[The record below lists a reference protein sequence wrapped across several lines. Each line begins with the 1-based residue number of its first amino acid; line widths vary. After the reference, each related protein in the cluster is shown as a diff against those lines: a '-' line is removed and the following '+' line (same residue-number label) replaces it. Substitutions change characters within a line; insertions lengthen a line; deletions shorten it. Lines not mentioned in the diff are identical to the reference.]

1 MSTPRQPPGGGAG
14 GRRTIKGAAP
24 RPGAPRGQ
32 SGGKPP
38 AAGRARSP
46 KPQPPGTQPAK
57 PQPPKPQSS
66 KSQPP
71 KPHAPRPAAARSQPP
86 SAAKGQGA
94 RGQSPKDQPARAR
107 QPRPQSAEGRPARS
121 GQPSAATVRP
131 AVRGVRP
138 PQQRRAEGRP
148 PTGAPPRRRPPQRR
162 PASRGIR
169 LADPRRRLRV
179 ITVVLSVVFSVFAG
193 RLVQLQLLDSDAL
206 ASDANT
212 NRYLNIPITAE
223 RGSITSSD
231 GVALATTVD
240 AYDIT
245 ADPAM
250 FTPGATGLPDAPEQA
265 AALLAPILGV
275 PKEKLTTDLRTPKTR
290 YKRLAAQ
297 QTPDVKNQITDLK
310 SSLEKQAGSR
320 ACQAQKRL
328 LNKSVDEGGRTRVD
342 NECVNPLAGVFNR
355 DTQKRV
361 YPSDGL
367 AANLVGFVN
376 AEGEGAG
383 GLEQQFQKQLAGK
396 EGHSSYAQAGG
407 RLVPTAGGSLDPAVP
422 GTDLRLTVNRD
433 IQWAAQRA
441 ITDQVANAGAEKGY
455 VVVQD
460 VKTGQVLAMAT
471 SPGFNPNDLSSA
483 KPSQLGN
490 AALQDAYEPGSTAK
504 LMTMAAVLDTGK
516 ATWDTKVTVPYPL
529 VRGDVAFKDD
539 EKHDTWYLTLAGVL
553 AKSSNIGTI
562 EAAQTLGATQPEA
575 NKVLYDYLRKFG
587 IGEQTGLAF
596 PGETPGILDKP
607 EDWKASKQYTIPFGQ
622 GLSLNA
628 LQATSVYSTIAN
640 GGVRVAPSIVQGTTA
655 PDGRYTPAAPGA
667 QSRVV
672 SEQTAKTLTE
682 MLESVVT
689 DEQGT
694 GGRAA
699 IPGYR
704 VAGKTGT
711 ANRVDPKT
719 GGYRGYTA
727 SFIGFAPAE
736 APRVTVSCTIQDP
749 VNGHFGG
756 QLCGPVFK
764 QVMEFTLKTLQ
775 VPPSGSEAPNLPVEW
790 KP

>member
-1 MSTPRQPPGGGAG
+1 MSEPRQPTGGTGGAG
-14 GRRTIKGAAP
+14 GRRPVAKGAAP
-24 RPGAPRGQ
+24 RQTPRGQ
-32 SGGKPP
+32 AGKAQP
-38 AAGRARSP
+38 AKA
-46 KPQPPGTQPAK
+46 QPAK
-57 PQPPKPQSS
+57 PQPARSKQPPKPQSA
-66 KSQPP
+66 KAQAPKAQPP
-71 KPHAPRPAAARSQPP
+71 KPQPA
-86 SAAKGQGA
+86 GA
-94 RGQSPKDQPARAR
+94 RDPKAA
-107 QPRPQSAEGRPARS
+107 GRPAR
-121 GQPSAATVRP
+121 T
-131 AVRGVRP
+131 
-138 PQQRRAEGRP
+138 PQQRRPEGRP
-148 PTGAPPRRRPPQRR
+148 PVRPRPKSRPPQR
-162 PASRGIR
+162 PQSRAIR

-179 ITVVLSVVFSVFAG
+179 VTVALSLVFSVFAG

-206 ASDANT
+206 AADANT
-212 NRYLNIPITAE
+212 NRYLSIPITAE
-223 RGSITSSD
+223 RGSITSAD

-250 FTPGATGLPDAPEQA
+250 FTQGAAGIPDAPEQA
-265 AALLAPILGV
+265 AALLAPILGQS
-275 PKEKLTTDLRTPKTR
+275 KEKLAADLHTPKTR

-297 QTPDVKNQITDLK
+297 QSPDVKNQISDLK
-310 SSLEKQAGSR
+310 SGLEKQANSKT
-320 ACQAQKRL
+320 CQAQKRL
-328 LNKSVDEGGRTRVD
+328 LNKAVDEGGRTRVD

-383 GLEQQFQKQLAGK
+383 GLEQQYQKQLAGK

-422 GTDLRLTVNRD
+422 GTDLRLTINRD

-455 VVVQD
+455 VIVQD
-460 VKTGQVLAMAT
+460 VKNGQVLAMAT
-471 SPGFNPNDLSSA
+471 SPGFNPNDLSTA
-483 KPSQLGN
+483 KSSQLGN
-490 AALQDAYEPGSTAK
+490 PALQDAYEPGSTAK

-539 EKHDTWYLTLAGVL
+539 IPHDTWYLTLAGVL

-575 NKVLYDYLRKFG
+575 NKVLNDYLRRFG
-587 IGEQTGLAF
+587 IGQSTGLGF

-622 GLSLNA
+622 GLSVNA
-628 LQATSVYSTIAN
+628 LQATSVFSTIAN
-640 GGVRVAPSIVQGTTA
+640 GGVRVAPSVVQGTTA
-655 PDGRYTPAAPGA
+655 PDGRFTPAAPGA

-672 SEQTAKTLTE
+672 GEQTAKTLTE
-682 MLESVVT
+682 MLESVVS

-694 GGRAA
+694 GGKAA

-727 SFIGFAPAE
+727 SFIGFAPAD
-736 APRVTVSCTIQDP
+736 APRVTVSCVIQDP

>member
-1 MSTPRQPPGGGAG
+1 MSTPRQPGGTG
-14 GRRTIKGAAP
+14 GSGGSGRPRPTAKGAAP
-24 RPGAPRGQ
+24 RQTPRAQ
-32 SGGKPP
+32 SAGGKAQP
-38 AAGRARSP
+38 AGGGAQPAKPARAQQPRPQPARSS
-46 KPQPPGTQPAK
+46 QPAKAQPAKAQPAK
-57 PQPPKPQSS
+57 PQPAKAQPARS
-66 KSQPP
+66 KQPP
-71 KPHAPRPAAARSQPP
+71 KPAP
-86 SAAKGQGA
+86 AKA
-94 RGQSPKDQPARAR
+94 QPARHPQAKAA
-107 QPRPQSAEGRPARS
+107 PR
-121 GQPSAATVRP
+121 T
-131 AVRGVRP
+131 
-138 PQQRRAEGRP
+138 PQQRRPDGRP
-148 PTGAPPRRRPPQRR
+148 PVRGQAQGSARPRPKSRPPQR
-162 PASRGIR
+162 PQPKALR

-179 ITVVLSVVFSVFAG
+179 VTVALSLVFSVFAG

-206 ASDANT
+206 AADANT
-212 NRYLNIPITAE
+212 NRYLDVPITAE
-223 RGSITSSD
+223 RGSITSAD

-250 FTPGATGLPDAPEQA
+250 FTPESSGVPDAPEQA
-265 AALLAPILGV
+265 AALLAPILGL
-275 PKEKLTTDLRTPKTR
+275 PKERIAADLRTPRTR
-290 YKRLAAQ
+290 YKRLAAR
-297 QTPDVKNQITDLK
+297 QTPDVKNQIGDLK
-310 SSLEKQAGSR
+310 STLEKQAGSR
-320 ACQAQKRL
+320 SCAAQKRL
-328 LNKSVDEGGRTRVD
+328 LNKPADQGGRTRLD

-355 DTQKRV
+355 ETQKRV

-383 GLEQQFQKQLAGK
+383 GLEQQYQNVLAGR
-396 EGHSSYAQAGG
+396 EGHTSYAQAGG

-422 GTDLRLTVNRD
+422 GTDLRLTINRD

-455 VVVQD
+455 VIVQD
-460 VKTGQVLAMAT
+460 VRNGQVLAMAT
-471 SPGFNPNDLSSA
+471 SPGFNPNDLSTA
-483 KPSQLGN
+483 KSSQLGN
-490 AALQDAYEPGSTAK
+490 AAVQDAYEPGSTAK

-516 ATWDTKVTVPYPL
+516 ASWDTKVTVPYPL
-529 VRGDVAFKDD
+529 VRGDTAFKDD
-539 EKHDTWYLTLAGVL
+539 VEHPTWYLTLAGVL

-575 NKVLYDYLRKFG
+575 NQVLYDYLRKFG
-587 IGEQTGLAF
+587 IGQQTGLGF
-596 PGETPGILDKP
+596 PGETAGLLDKP

-622 GLSLNA
+622 GLSVNA
-628 LQATSVYSTIAN
+628 LQATSVFSTIAN
-640 GGVRVAPSIVQGTTA
+640 GGVRVAPSVVQGTTA

-667 QSRVV
+667 ASRVV

-694 GGRAA
+694 GGKAA

-711 ANRVDPKT
+711 ANRVDPRT

-727 SFIGFAPAE
+727 SFIGFAPADQ
-736 APRVTVSCTIQDP
+736 PRVTVSCVIQDP

>member
-1 MSTPRQPPGGGAG
+1 MSTPRQPSGGSGGTG
-14 GRRTIKGAAP
+14 GRRPVAKGAPP
-24 RPGAPRGQ
+24 RQAPRGQ
-32 SGGKPP
+32 SDRAQGDRAQPGRPQAPKAQPGK
-38 AAGRARSP
+38 A
-46 KPQPPGTQPAK
+46 QPAK
-57 PQPPKPQSS
+57 PQPARAK
-66 KSQPP
+66 QPP
-71 KPHAPRPAAARSQPP
+71 KAQPAQGRDPKAAAART
-86 SAAKGQGA
+86 
-94 RGQSPKDQPARAR
+94 
-107 QPRPQSAEGRPARS
+107 PR
-121 GQPSAATVRP
+121 T
-131 AVRGVRP
+131 
-138 PQQRRAEGRP
+138 PQQRRPEGRP
-148 PTGAPPRRRPPQRR
+148 PARGQAPAKARPKPRPPLR
-162 PASRGIR
+162 PQPKAIR

-179 ITVVLSVVFSVFAG
+179 ITVVMSLVFSVFAG
-193 RLVQLQLLDSDAL
+193 RLIQLQLLDSDAL
-206 ASDANT
+206 AADANT
-212 NRYLNIPITAE
+212 NRYQNIPITAE
-223 RGSITSSD
+223 RGSITTAD

-250 FTPGATGLPDAPEQA
+250 FTPEASGIPDAPEQA

-275 PKEKLTTDLRTPKTR
+275 PKEKIAADLHTPKTR

-297 QTPDVKNQITDLK
+297 QTPDTKNQISDLK
-310 SSLEKQAGSR
+310 SSLERQAGSK
-320 ACQAQKRL
+320 ACAAQRRL
-328 LNKSVDEGGRTRVD
+328 LNKSTEEGGRTRLD

-355 DTQKRV
+355 ETQKRV

-367 AANLVGFVN
+367 ASNLVGFVN

-383 GLEQQFQKQLAGK
+383 GLESQYQSVLAGK
-396 EGHSSYAQAGG
+396 EGRSSYAQAGG

-471 SPGFNPNDLSSA
+471 SPGLNPNDLRSA
-483 KPSQLGN
+483 KPGQLGN
-490 AALQDAYEPGSTAK
+490 AALQDVYEPGSTAK
-504 LMTMAAVLDTGK
+504 LLTMAAVLDAGK
-516 ATWDTKVTVPYPL
+516 ATWDTKVTVPNRL
-529 VRGDVAFKDD
+529 VRGGQEFKDD
-539 EKHDTWYLTLAGVL
+539 VNHETWYLTLAGVL

-562 EAAQTLGATQPEA
+562 EAAEQLGATQPES
-575 NKVLYDYLRKFG
+575 NKILYDYLRKFG
-587 IGEQTGLAF
+587 LGETTGLGF
-596 PGETPGILDKP
+596 PGETAGLLEKP
-607 EDWKASKQYTIPFGQ
+607 EDWKASKQFTIPFGQ
-622 GLSLNA
+622 GLSVSA
-628 LQATSVYSTIAN
+628 MQATSVYSTIAN
-640 GGVRVAPSIVQGTTA
+640 GGVRVAPGVVQGTTS
-655 PDGRYTPAAPGA
+655 PDGRYTPAAPGT
-667 QSRVV
+667 QTRVV
-672 SEQTAKTLTE
+672 SEETARTLTE
-682 MLESVVT
+682 MLESVVS

-694 GGRAA
+694 GGKAA

-711 ANRVDPKT
+711 ADRVDPKT

-727 SFIGFAPAE
+727 SFIGFAPAD

-775 VPPSGSEAPNLPVEW
+775 VPPSGSEAPNLAVDW

>member
-1 MSTPRQPPGGGAG
+1 MRQPA
-14 GRRTIKGAAP
+14 GRRLQ
-24 RPGAPRGQ
+24 PGDAE
-32 SGGKPP
+32 
-38 AAGRARSP
+38 AG
-46 KPQPPGTQPAK
+46 
-57 PQPPKPQSS
+57 
-66 KSQPP
+66 
-71 KPHAPRPAAARSQPP
+71 
-86 SAAKGQGA
+86 
-94 RGQSPKDQPARAR
+94 
-107 QPRPQSAEGRPARS
+107 
-121 GQPSAATVRP
+121 
-131 AVRGVRP
+131 
-138 PQQRRAEGRP
+138 
-148 PTGAPPRRRPPQRR
+148 
-162 PASRGIR
+162 
-169 LADPRRRLRV
+169 L
-179 ITVVLSVVFSVFAG
+179 
-193 RLVQLQLLDSDAL
+193 
-206 ASDANT
+206 
-212 NRYLNIPITAE
+212 
-223 RGSITSSD
+223 
-231 GVALATTVD
+231 
-240 AYDIT
+240 
-245 ADPAM
+245 
-250 FTPGATGLPDAPEQA
+250 
-265 AALLAPILGV
+265 
-275 PKEKLTTDLRTPKTR
+275 
-290 YKRLAAQ
+290 
-297 QTPDVKNQITDLK
+297 
-310 SSLEKQAGSR
+310 
-320 ACQAQKRL
+320 
-328 LNKSVDEGGRTRVD
+328 
-342 NECVNPLAGVFNR
+342 
-355 DTQKRV
+355 
-361 YPSDGL
+361 PSDGL

-383 GLEQQFQKQLAGK
+383 GLESQYQKVLAGK
-396 EGHSSYAQAGG
+396 EGHSSYAQSGG

-441 ITDQVANAGAEKGY
+441 ITDQVSNAGAEKGY

-483 KPSQLGN
+483 KSAQLGN

-529 VRGDVAFKDD
+529 VRGDTAFKDD
-539 EKHDTWYLTLAGVL
+539 VEHPTWYLTLAGVL

-562 EAAQTLGATQPEA
+562 EAAQTLGATQPES
-575 NKVLYDYLRKFG
+575 NKVLYDYLRRFG
-587 IGEQTGLAF
+587 IGQQSGLGF
-596 PGETPGILDKP
+596 PGETAGILEKP

-622 GLSLNA
+622 GLSVNA
-628 LQATSVYSTIAN
+628 LQATSVFSTIAN
-640 GGVRVAPSIVQGTTA
+640 GGVRVTPSVVQGTTA

-667 QSRVV
+667 ESRVV

-694 GGRAA
+694 GGKAA

-727 SFIGFAPAE
+727 SFIGFAPAD
-736 APRVTVSCTIQDP
+736 APRVTVSCVIQDP

>member
-1 MSTPRQPPGGGAG
+1 MSTPRQPTGGTGGAG
-14 GRRTIKGAAP
+14 GRRPVAKGAAP
-24 RPGAPRGQ
+24 RQTLRGQ
-32 SGGKPP
+32 AGKAQPP
-38 AAGRARSP
+38 KAQPAKAQPVKPQPARSKQPPPGQPPKAQPPKAQASRAQPPKAQPPKAQPAKARDPKAAGRSP
-46 KPQPPGTQPAK
+46 
-57 PQPPKPQSS
+57 
-66 KSQPP
+66 
-71 KPHAPRPAAARSQPP
+71 
-86 SAAKGQGA
+86 
-94 RGQSPKDQPARAR
+94 RA
-107 QPRPQSAEGRPARS
+107 
-121 GQPSAATVRP
+121 
-131 AVRGVRP
+131 
-138 PQQRRAEGRP
+138 PQQRRPEGRP
-148 PTGAPPRRRPPQRR
+148 PLRGQAPGRPRPKSR
-162 PASRGIR
+162 PAQRPQSRAIR

-179 ITVVLSVVFSVFAG
+179 VTVALSLVFSVFAG

-206 ASDANT
+206 AADANT
-212 NRYLNIPITAE
+212 NRYLDIPITAE
-223 RGSITSSD
+223 RGSITSAD

-250 FTPGATGLPDAPEQA
+250 FTPEAAGIPDAPEQA
-265 AALLAPILGV
+265 AALLAPILGL
-275 PKEKLTTDLRTPKTR
+275 PKEKIAADLHTPKTR

-297 QTPDVKNQITDLK
+297 QSPDVKNQISDLK
-310 SSLEKQAGSR
+310 AGLEKQAGSR
-320 ACQAQKRL
+320 ACGAQKRL
-328 LNKSVDEGGRTRVD
+328 LNRAVDEGGRTRLD

-355 DTQKRV
+355 ETQKRV

-383 GLEQQFQKQLAGK
+383 GLESQYQKVLAGK
-396 EGHSSYAQAGG
+396 DGHSSYAQAGG

-422 GTDLRLTVNRD
+422 GTDLRLTINRD

-455 VVVQD
+455 VIVQD
-460 VKTGQVLAMAT
+460 VKNGQVLAMAT
-471 SPGFNPNDLSSA
+471 SPGFNPNDLSTA
-483 KPSQLGN
+483 KSSQLGN
-490 AALQDAYEPGSTAK
+490 TALQDAYEPGSTAK

-539 EKHDTWYLTLAGVL
+539 VWHDTWYLTLAGVL

-587 IGEQTGLAF
+587 IGEQTGLGF
-596 PGETPGILDKP
+596 PGETSGLLDKP

-622 GLSLNA
+622 GLSVNA
-628 LQATSVYSTIAN
+628 LQATSVFSTIAN
-640 GGVRVAPSIVQGTTA
+640 GGVRVAPSVVQGTTS
-655 PDGRYTPAAPGA
+655 PDGRFTPAAPGA

-672 SEQTAKTLTE
+672 GEQTAKTLTE

-694 GGRAA
+694 GGKAA

-727 SFIGFAPAE
+727 SFIGFAPADQ
-736 APRVTVSCTIQDP
+736 PRVTVSCVIQDP

>member
-1 MSTPRQPPGGGAG
+1 MSTPREPSGGADGRRPVRGATPRKAQPGQQPVRPVKRQPPA
-14 GRRTIKGAAP
+14 
-24 RPGAPRGQ
+24 PGARNPAARNPAARNPVV
-32 SGGKPP
+32 KNPAAKNPP
-38 AAGRARSP
+38 AKSP
-46 KPQPPGTQPAK
+46 NAKPAPAK
-57 PQPPKPQSS
+57 AAAAK
-66 KSQPP
+66 
-71 KPHAPRPAAARSQPP
+71 PAAAKAQP
-86 SAAKGQGA
+86 
-94 RGQSPKDQPARAR
+94 
-107 QPRPQSAEGRPARS
+107 
-121 GQPSAATVRP
+121 
-131 AVRGVRP
+131 RP
-138 PQQRRAEGRP
+138 PQQRRPEGRP
-148 PTGAPPRRRPPQRR
+148 PAPGRSPAKPRPKAR
-162 PASRGIR
+162 PAGRPQPRSIK
-169 LADPRRRLRV
+169 LADPRRRLRF
-179 ITVVLSVVFSVFAG
+179 ITVVLCLVFSLFAA
-193 RLVQLQLLDSDAL
+193 RLVQLQLLDADAL
-206 ASDANT
+206 AADANT
-212 NRYLNIPITAE
+212 NRYQKIPITAE

-250 FTPGATGLPDAPEQA
+250 FTPEASGIPDAPEQA
-265 AALLAPILGV
+265 AALLAPILGL
-275 PKEKLTTDLRTPKTR
+275 PKEKIATDLHTPKTR

-297 QTPDVKNQITDLK
+297 QTPDTRKQISDLK
-310 SSLEKQAGSR
+310 QTLEKQAGSK

-328 LNKSVDEGGRTRVD
+328 LAKPADEGGRTRVD
-342 NECVNPLAGVFNR
+342 NECANPLAGVFNR

-383 GLEQQFQKQLAGK
+383 GLEQQYQGQLAGK

-422 GTDLRLTVNRD
+422 GTDLRLTINRD

-455 VVVQD
+455 VIVQD
-460 VKTGQVLAMAT
+460 VRTGQVLAMAT
-471 SPGFNPNDLSSA
+471 SPGFNPNDLRSA
-483 KPSQLGN
+483 RPNQLGN

-504 LMTMAAVLDTGK
+504 LMTLAAVLDQGK
-516 ATWDTKVTVPYPL
+516 ATWDTKVTVPNRL
-529 VRGDVAFKDD
+529 RRADVDFKDD
-539 EKHDTWYLTLAGVL
+539 VDHSDWYLTLAGVL

-562 EAAQTLGATQPEA
+562 MAAETLGANQAEA
-575 NKVLYDYLRKFG
+575 RQVLDGYLRRFG
-587 IGEQTGLAF
+587 IARPTGLGF
-596 PGETPGILDKP
+596 PGETPGTLKKP
-607 EDWKASKQYTIPFGQ
+607 QDLQGSEAYTIPFGQ
-622 GLSLNA
+622 GPLSLNA

-655 PDGRYTPAAPGA
+655 PDGHYTPAAEPERT
-667 QSRVV
+667 RVV
-672 SEQTAKTLTE
+672 GEQTARTLTD
-682 MLESVVT
+682 MLESVVS

-711 ANRVDPKT
+711 ANRGASNGK
-719 GGYRGYTA
+719 GYDGYTA
-727 SFIGFAPAE
+727 SFIGFAPAD
-736 APRVTVSCTIQDP
+736 APRVTVSCTIQGP